1 MAGAIIEF
9 VLCGLAILIA
19 GTVLTRCAD
28 KIAEISGLGR
38 VLVGSVFLAGATS
51 LPELSVD
58 LSAVRQGN
66 PDLAAGDLLGS
77 SLMNLLILAAV
88 DAARLSPR
96 KAFGADSRQH
106 ALSALLALFLTA
118 WAGVAV
124 ASGGGPEFFGAGA
137 LSWSLLA
144 VYLVGLRVTWL
155 DQDLSGVDPASAR
168 PKPRFTNAL
177 VRPILGYLAAAA
189 AILYTAP
196 RLAQAAESL
205 AELSGLGQT
214 FVGTT
219 ALALATSL
227 PELVATITAL
237 RIGAPDLALGNIF
250 GSNAFNMLLFLPLD
264 CAFPGPLFAAVRPNH
279 ALTAFAVISATT
291 LAVAGQV
298 FNPRGKRWFLAP
310 SAGMIAL
317 LIVSLLW
324 LLYRARGA
332 A

>member
-1 MAGAIIEF
+1 MTEALVVFF
-9 VLCGLAILIA
+9 VCALAILAA

-28 KIAEISGLGR
+28 KIAELSGLGR

-58 LSAVRQGN
+58 LSAVHRGN

-77 SLMNLLILAAV
+77 SLMNLLILAV
-88 DAARLSPR
+88 IDAAGFSPR

-118 WAGVAV
+118 WVGLAV
-124 ASGGGPEFFGAGA
+124 ASGGGPEFWGAGA

-144 VYLVGLRVTWL
+144 VYLIGLRVTWL
-155 DQDLSGVDPASAR
+155 DRDLSGVDPASTR
-168 PKPRFTNAL
+168 PNPRFTKGL
-177 VRPILGYLAAAA
+177 IRPILGYLAAAA
-189 AILYTAP
+189 VILYTAP

-205 AELSGLGQT
+205 AALSGLGQT

-227 PELVATITAL
+227 PELVATIAAI

-264 CAFPGPLFAAVRPNH
+264 CAFPGPFFAAVRPYH
-279 ALTAFAVISATT
+279 ALTAFAVISATA
-291 LAVAGQV
+291 LAVTGQV
-298 FNPRGKRWFLAP
+298 HNPRAKRWFLAP
-310 SAGMIAL
+310 SAEMIAL
-317 LIVSLLW
+317 LIMGLLW

-332 A
+332 